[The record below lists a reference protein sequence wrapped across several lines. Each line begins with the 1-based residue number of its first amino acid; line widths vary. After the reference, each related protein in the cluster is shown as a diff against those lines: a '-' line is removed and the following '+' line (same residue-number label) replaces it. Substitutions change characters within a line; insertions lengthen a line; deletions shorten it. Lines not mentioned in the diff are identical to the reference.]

1 MLIRNKSN
9 RSSLMKSLNAHSPKY
24 LENLDCGFCLSKN
37 SLQIHSNY
45 PSLEV
50 NQTTLYICAKCT
62 SIYNSTTEKKSITN
76 EVAQVK
82 WLEKQSTFNVPTDAH
97 DFNLFV
103 EEPANIFRWFFQEF
117 DYDASDKIFF
127 EIGAGSGLSSVAA
140 SRYFAQCITTDLT
153 LERLLSAKK
162 SSNAENLSVISTS
175 EVEKIEFDF
184 FFAWHVFEH
193 LINPGQVLID
203 AFSKLSPGGVMFMQ
217 VPLVTER
224 YIFPE
229 HIYMLNQYSWTNL
242 LSKLKISEKYFFYDT
257 ELCSMTIVV
266 FKK

>member
-1 MLIRNKSN
+1 MLSRNKPGHST
-9 RSSLMKSLNAHSPKY
+9 LMNSLNAQAPKY
-24 LENLDCGFCLSKN
+24 LENLNCGFFLSKN

-50 NQTTLYICAKCT
+50 SQTTLYICTKCT
-62 SIYNSTTEKKSITN
+62 SIYNSTTEKENITN

-82 WLEKQSTFNVPTDAH
+82 WLEKQGKFNVPTDAQ
-97 DFNLFV
+97 DFDLLV
-103 EEPANIFRWFFQEF
+103 EEPANIFRWFFEEF
-117 DYDASDKIFF
+117 DYDAGNKIFF

-140 SRYFAQCITTDLT
+140 TRYFAHCITTDLT
-153 LERLLSAKK
+153 LERVLKAKK
-162 SSNAENLSVISTS
+162 QSNSEKLTVINTS
-175 EVEKIEFDF
+175 EIESIEFDF

-193 LINPGQVLID
+193 LINPGQVIID
-203 AFSKLSPGGVMFMQ
+203 AFSKLSQGGVMFMQ
-217 VPLVTER
+217 VPLITER

-229 HIYMLNQYSWTNL
+229 HIFMQNQYSWTKL
-242 LSKLKISEKYFFYDT
+242 LSRLKIREKYFFYDH